1 MVFVFNFN
9 TADEIMNIVLIFSY
23 YAAINGKKC
32 IASCP
37 IKIYPKY
44 PLPISNYKDPVLE
57 VFPVRILWH
66 AL

>member
-1 MVFVFNFN
+1 
-9 TADEIMNIVLIFSY
+9 MNIVLIFSY

-37 IKIYPKY
+37 IKIYPNY
-44 PLPISNYKDPVLE
+44 PLPISYYKDPVLE
-57 VFPVRILWH
+57 VFLVRILWH